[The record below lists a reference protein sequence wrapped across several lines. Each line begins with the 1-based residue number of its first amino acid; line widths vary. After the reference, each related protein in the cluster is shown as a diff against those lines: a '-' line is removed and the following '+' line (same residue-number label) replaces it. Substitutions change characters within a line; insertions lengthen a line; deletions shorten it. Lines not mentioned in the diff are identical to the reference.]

1 MNLIRIMPAKGSG
14 QVKTIRFLQSRF
26 RFQAPE
32 KPLALPVGQA
42 AFSLVL
48 WEMSME
54 LIVNGAPESVASAS
68 LADFVQLKGLPAASL
83 VVELNRRIVPQ
94 GEWAT
99 TSLVAGDR
107 LELLSFVGGG

>member
-1 MNLIRIMPAKGSG
+1 
-14 QVKTIRFLQSRF
+14 
-26 RFQAPE
+26 
-32 KPLALPVGQA
+32 
-42 AFSLVL
+42 
-48 WEMSME
+48 ME
-54 LIVNGAPESVASAS
+54 LIVNGALEMAPSATS

>member
-1 MNLIRIMPAKGSG
+1 
-14 QVKTIRFLQSRF
+14 
-26 RFQAPE
+26 
-32 KPLALPVGQA
+32 
-42 AFSLVL
+42 
-48 WEMSME
+48 ME
-54 LIVNGAPESVASAS
+54 LIVNGAPENVSAAS
-68 LADFVQLKGLPAASL
+68 LAGFVQLKGLPAASL

>member
-1 MNLIRIMPAKGSG
+1 MPAKGSG
-14 QVKTIRFLQSRF
+14 QVKTIRFLKSRF

-42 AFSLVL
+42 AFSLVFL
-48 WEMSME
+48 GMSMK